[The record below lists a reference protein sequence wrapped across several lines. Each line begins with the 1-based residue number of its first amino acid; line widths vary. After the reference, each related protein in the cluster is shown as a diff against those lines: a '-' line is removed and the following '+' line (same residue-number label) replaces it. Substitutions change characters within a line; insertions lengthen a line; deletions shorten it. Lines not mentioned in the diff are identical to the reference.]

1 MSEVV
6 VPRLPGRDEL
16 VRFFA
21 ERPSLHVREAAKLLG
36 WPGRKLLQHA
46 HEEGGLLPGDRVAW
60 TEVAF
65 WLLQVWP
72 RAALLRELGD
82 GAILI
87 PRELHLTTVRWELPV
102 YVVRAMEAQAIVQR
116 ELRDDLHGLDVQEHV
131 ARTLDM
137 MIDDTTVA
145 LFRNDADFIAAYE
158 YPETRD
164 NGG

>member
-36 WPGRKLLQHA
+36 WPGRKLLQHVR
-46 HEEGGLLPGDRVAW
+46 EEGGLLPGHRVAW
-60 TEVAF
+60 AEVAF

-87 PRELHLTTVRWELPV
+87 PRGLHLTPVPWELPV
-102 YVVRAMEAQAIVQR
+102 YLVRAMEAQAIVQR
-116 ELRDDLHGLDVQEHV
+116 ELHDDLHGFDVQEHV

-137 MIDDTTVA
+137 MVDGTTLE
-145 LFRNDADFIAAYE
+145 LFRNDPDFIAAYE
-158 YPETRD
+158 YPPMEED
-164 NGG
+164 GG